1 MSCEHA
7 KNHLAVQL
15 LIYLLRSKNDEVSSS
30 KSPFLLRSTKKKK
43 KKSRKT
49 NQINFVRTLK
59 KQPKVYSNQI
69 NSESRKSN
77 FKMEGKLCDFQLP

>member
-49 NQINFVRTLK
+49 NQYYK
-59 KQPKVYSNQI
+59 W
-69 NSESRKSN
+69 NSKIIEK
-77 FKMEGKLCDFQLP
+77 EI